1 MLFIE
6 YVKNIFLQYRTSGM
20 PPSSSMRT
28 ADEESQYFFEL
39 LASCLLVVRQ
49 WAEKIPG
56 FCSLQQED
64 QTTLIESSFL
74 EIFALRLA
82 YR

>member
-1 MLFIE
+1 M
-6 YVKNIFLQYRTSGM
+6 
-20 PPSSSMRT
+20 SSVR
-28 ADEESQYFFEL
+28 EETRYFYEL

-56 FCSLQQED
+56 FCSLSQED
-64 QTTLIESSFL
+64 QANLIESSFL